1 MGVVAGTAG
10 HIDHGKSSLMRWLTG
25 RDPDRLKEEKLRGI
39 TIELGYVF
47 MSLPGGGVL
56 AFIDVPGHEKFVR
69 QMVAGVATIDFFLLV
84 VAADEGVMPQTREHL
99 DILGLL
105 GVGSGLVALTKCDMV
120 DSDMQ
125 DLAEADIADLLDG
138 TPYRGS
144 RVLRVSSVTGAGMEV
159 LRTALEEMAAA
170 VAARDRGGRFRL
182 AIDRVFTLQGHGT
195 IVAGTVLSGSVSTGD
210 SVELLPEGKVFRVRE
225 IRVNEGRTKGSGTPG
240 DRVALNLVGLERE
253 EAWRG
258 SCLASPGWLKAVTGI
273 DAECTMLAGSGLE
286 PRQRVRFHTGTAEVM
301 ARAIPMTEAG
311 IPPGGSGFVHFQL
324 EEPVVAV
331 PGDRFV
337 IRRFSPV
344 HTMGG
349 GVILESG
356 TSKLKRRMV
365 EDRLRRVEMLSD
377 GDLAG
382 ILHSKL
388 SEAPVEGV
396 APSSLAMELGRTE
409 QEILAV
415 ARVLADAGAAALF
428 RDGSATRI
436 VSGEAAASAAGRLL
450 RALESYHAEHPLS
463 SGLPSSQVSRLLS
476 GIPQWFARSLLSG
489 MTERGEIRK
498 EGDRLALARH
508 SAEPTPEARAL
519 LAARI
524 ADIERAGF
532 RGFEAPRQ
540 GSADPV
546 LEALLERGEIFE
558 LEKGLCS
565 CPSVAEAAGRSL
577 KARFGGAWFRLGEL
591 RETLGISRKTAVLWA
606 EQLDRLGITERDGDL
621 RRVRGSGQP
630 SSP

>member
-1 MGVVAGTAG
+1 
-10 HIDHGKSSLMRWLTG
+10 MRWLTG
-25 RDPDRLKEEKLRGI
+25 KDPDRLKEEKLRGI

-47 MSLPGGGVL
+47 MDIPGGGVL

-99 DILGLL
+99 DILRLL

-125 DLAEADIADLLDG
+125 DLAEADIADLLEG
-138 TPYRGS
+138 TPYRGT
-144 RVLRVSSVTGAGMEV
+144 RVLRVSSVTGAGMEE
-159 LRTALEEMAAA
+159 LRTALEQMALS
-170 VAARDRGGRFRL
+170 VASRDRGGRFRL

-195 IVAGTVLSGSVSTGD
+195 IVAGTALSGSVSPGD
-210 SVELLPEGKVFRVRE
+210 WVELLPEGKVFRVRE
-225 IRVNEGRTKGSGTPG
+225 MRVNEGRTKGSGTPG

-273 DAECTMLAGSGLE
+273 DAECTMLVDSGLE

-301 ARAIPMTEAG
+301 ARAIPMTEPG

-349 GVILESG
+349 GMILEAG
-356 TSKLKRRMV
+356 TSKLKRRMI
-365 EDRLRRVEMLSD
+365 EERLRRVEMLSD

-382 ILHSKL
+382 ILQSRFA
-388 SEAPVEGV
+388 EAPLEGIV
-396 APSSLAMELGRTE
+396 PSSLAGELGRTE
-409 QEILAV
+409 QEVLAV

-428 RDGSATRI
+428 RDGSTTRI

-450 RALESYHAEHPLS
+450 GALEAYHAEHPLS
-463 SGLPSSQVSRLLS
+463 TGLPSSQVARLLP
-476 GIPQWFARSLLSG
+476 GIPQWFTRSLLSG
-489 MTERGEIRK
+489 LAERGEIRK
-498 EGDRLALARH
+498 HGDRLALAGH
-508 SAEPTPEARAL
+508 SAEPDAESRAL
-519 LAARI
+519 LDARI
-524 ADIERAGF
+524 AEIERAGF
-532 RGFEAPRQ
+532 KGFEAPPQ
-540 GSADPV
+540 GAADPV
-546 LEALLERGEIFE
+546 LEALLERGEVFE
-558 LEKGLCS
+558 LEKGLYS
-565 CPSVAEAAGRSL
+565 CPSVAEAAGRVLES
-577 KARFGGAWFRLGEL
+577 RHGGAGFRLGEL
-591 RETLGISRKTAVLWA
+591 REALGIPRKTAVLWA
-606 EQLDRLGITERDGDL
+606 EQLDRLGITERTGDL
-621 RRVRGSGQP
+621 RRIRGHGGAGSL
-630 SSP
+630 

>member
-25 RDPDRLKEEKLRGI
+25 KDPDRLKEEKLRGI

-47 MSLPGGGVL
+47 MDIPGGGVL

-99 DILGLL
+99 DILRLL

-125 DLAEADIADLLDG
+125 DLAEADIADLLEG
-138 TPYRGS
+138 TPYRGT
-144 RVLRVSSVTGAGMEV
+144 RVLRVSSVTGAGMEE
-159 LRTALEEMAAA
+159 LRTALEQMALS
-170 VAARDRGGRFRL
+170 VASRDRGGRFRL

-195 IVAGTVLSGSVSTGD
+195 IVAGTALSGSVSPGD
-210 SVELLPEGKVFRVRE
+210 WVELLPEGKVFRVRE
-225 IRVNEGRTKGSGTPG
+225 MRVNEGRTKGSGTPG

-273 DAECTMLAGSGLE
+273 DAECTMLVDSGLE

-301 ARAIPMTEAG
+301 ARAIPMTEPG

-349 GVILESG
+349 GMILEAG
-356 TSKLKRRMV
+356 TSKLKRRMI
-365 EDRLRRVEMLSD
+365 EERLRRVEMLSD

-382 ILHSKL
+382 ILQSRFA
-388 SEAPVEGV
+388 EAPLEGIV
-396 APSSLAMELGRTE
+396 PSSLAGELGRTE
-409 QEILAV
+409 QEVLAV

-428 RDGSATRI
+428 RDGSTTRI

-450 RALESYHAEHPLS
+450 GALEAYHAEHPLS
-463 SGLPSSQVSRLLS
+463 TGLPSSQVARLLP
-476 GIPQWFARSLLSG
+476 GIPQWFTRSLLSG
-489 MTERGEIRK
+489 LAERGEIRK
-498 EGDRLALARH
+498 HGDRLALAGH
-508 SAEPTPEARAL
+508 SAEPDAESRAL
-519 LAARI
+519 LDARI
-524 ADIERAGF
+524 AEIERAGF
-532 RGFEAPRQ
+532 KGFEAPPQ
-540 GSADPV
+540 GAADPV
-546 LEALLERGEIFE
+546 LEALLERGEVFE
-558 LEKGLCS
+558 LEKGLYS
-565 CPSVAEAAGRSL
+565 CPSVAEAAGRVLES
-577 KARFGGAWFRLGEL
+577 RHGGAGFRLGEL
-591 RETLGISRKTAVLWA
+591 REALGIPRKTAVLWA
-606 EQLDRLGITERDGDL
+606 EQLDRLGITERTGDL
-621 RRVRGSGQP
+621 RRIRGHGGAGSL
-630 SSP
+630 